1 MERMAELAV
10 MAHNN
15 KSIRFTHL
23 AALKALTMQMM
34 LMVAVMGS
42 AGTALIYSPSAHA
55 EDAPATDTA
64 APEKKAGFVDGAMNS
79 TLDYF
84 GFNHTRVDNLH
95 SYYVGLGDTNSLLH
109 VGIEAPT
116 QFGHV
121 YAKVGEFA
129 DGKQIAGQVG
139 FRMPYLYVHEKD
151 NDGVYFGAYA
161 GDIENA
167 GISGKH
173 RNRLGAA
180 LEMSYLLLNKTSLT
194 AASVSLG
201 FAKTD
206 KNGELDQQKVTP
218 ILMFGLTWGFG
229 VF

>member
-1 MERMAELAV
+1 MERMAELAA

-15 KSIRFTHL
+15 KIVGSSHR
-23 AALKALTMQMM
+23 AALKALTMQVM
-34 LMVAVMGS
+34 LMVSVIGS
-42 AGTALIYSPSAHA
+42 AGAALVYSTAVCA
-55 EDAPATDTA
+55 EEAAATDGAT
-64 APEKKAGFVDGAMNS
+64 PEKKAGFVDGAMGS

-129 DGKQIAGQVG
+129 NGKTLAGQVG

-167 GISGKH
+167 GINGKH

-194 AASVSLG
+194 AASVSIG

-206 KNGELDQQKVTP
+206 KNGELDQQKVSP